1 MGLIVNYHHHI
12 YPDFSL
18 VCRLQKELHLQNLRV
33 RVEKEG
39 DLTISFCGSQELD
52 ENNMLCE
59 MDVELPPPKNDPA
72 LAADVSEL
80 NYFIVRAAWV
90 RKVMFKKIFRYL
102 LLQMILM

>member
-72 LAADVSEL
+72 LAC
-80 NYFIVRAAWV
+80 
-90 RKVMFKKIFRYL
+90 L
-102 LLQMILM
+102 LYTSPSPRDQRGSRMPSSA